1 MKERNRS
8 GSAEA
13 SLLALAT
20 EVFGVDARAW
30 LETPHHF
37 LSGATPSAFA
47 ADGGVE
53 RVRSILLAIHYGGA
67 V

>member
-1 MKERNRS
+1 MKERKCA

-13 SLLALAT
+13 SLVALAT
-20 EVFGVDARAW
+20 EVLGVGALAW
-30 LETPHHF
+30 LETPHHL

-47 ADGGVE
+47 ADGGTE
-53 RVRSILLAIHYGGA
+53 RVRSILLAIQYGGA